1 MKLKQIKKK
10 KKAASVLK
18 NALTFLISAAG
29 ILLIWSAVQAI
40 EDGMYI
46 LPGILQI
53 ALGFAILILLQM
65 VIKIAR
71 EIQKENEKEKYAEIS
86 ARRKSIEDNTVFK
99 SNQI

>member
-86 ARRKSIEDNTVFK
+86 ARRKSIEDNPVFK

>member
-10 KKAASVLK
+10 KKATSVLK
-18 NALTFLISAAG
+18 NALTFLTSAAG

-86 ARRKSIEDNTVFK
+86 ARRKSIEDNPVFK

>member
-29 ILLIWSAVQAI
+29 ISLIWSAVQAI

-53 ALGFAILILLQM
+53 ALGFAILILLQV

-86 ARRKSIEDNTVFK
+86 ARRKSIEDNPVFK

>member
-18 NALTFLISAAG
+18 NALTFLVSAAG
-29 ILLIWSAVQAI
+29 ILLIWTAVQAI
-40 EDGMYI
+40 EDGVYI
-46 LPGILQI
+46 LPGILQM
-53 ALGFAILILLQM
+53 ALGFAILILLQV

-86 ARRKSIEDNTVFK
+86 ARRKSIEDNPVFK

>member
-29 ILLIWSAVQAI
+29 ISLIWSAVQAI

-65 VIKIAR
+65 AIKIAR

-86 ARRKSIEDNTVFK
+86 ARRKSIEDNPVFK